1 MPIINV
7 RELRQQTSEL
17 LRKLRE
23 EQAEYVITYRGEP
36 VALLLPLDADE
47 VEQALVKLGERDSGQ
62 AWEVYLGVVER
73 ARNVWP
79 EALDTESLLDEVRR

>member
-62 AWEVYLGVVER
+62 AWETYLGVAER
-73 ARNVWP
+73 ARDAWP
-79 EALDTESLLDEVRR
+79 KALDTESLLDEVRR